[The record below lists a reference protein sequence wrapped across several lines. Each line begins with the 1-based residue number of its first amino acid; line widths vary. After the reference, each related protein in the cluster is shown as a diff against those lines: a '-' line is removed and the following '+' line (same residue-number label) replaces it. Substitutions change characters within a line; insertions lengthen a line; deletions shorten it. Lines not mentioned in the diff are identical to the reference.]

1 MIQIPERILDE
12 GANLEQ
18 SKQRWKDNLVSD
30 QNNFFN
36 IKYLDIICFYH
47 FCVKSKWNCCQK
59 TENVPHENEIVAAGM
74 GVLDDAAV
82 VELVV
87 DEDQDDGHDDPD
99 DADDDHGNINGHGN
113 CLNICFDDCSVL
125 RRITFGPPNQFFT

>member
-1 MIQIPERILDE
+1 
-12 GANLEQ
+12 
-18 SKQRWKDNLVSD
+18 
-30 QNNFFN
+30 
-36 IKYLDIICFYH
+36 
-47 FCVKSKWNCCQK
+47 
-59 TENVPHENEIVAAGM
+59 M

-87 DEDQDDGHDDPD
+87 DEDQDDGNDDPD

-113 CLNICFDDCSVL
+113 CLYICLDDCSVL